1 MSPRVRPLR
10 ATAPFAVFALL
21 ILGGCTSIG
30 DFGRL
35 QQPLVNDDIHAWVGQ
50 EAAAHAGGPV
60 SVNNLTDDER
70 TLRDLAF
77 PLIEP
82 PYDRQRWDAVVLE
95 YGQNRVFRRSLWA
108 FDPAA
113 YYAHLIGPFHRSSS
127 ARYNQ
132 LIDDMRN
139 DIVRIDPFFSTARRV
154 VDIDQRR
161 EKSMQFVS
169 TLSPPERISAMA
181 RVGENSLT
189 IAWVHHSLTER
200 CASYR
205 YALEHLTVAEPMP
218 VAAEAERILT
228 ELQQQIAGNQI
239 VPLPRFAALARAV
252 RCSPAKINYCTGPRR
267 HCALASARRA
277 IGISPGSGAKA
288 RSTISPVLVGN
299 SMISRSAAVT
309 SSSSG
314 TCACCS
320 GVIRSS
326 SMARRPAARSSIA

>member
-1 MSPRVRPLR
+1 MSPRVRPAR
-10 ATAPFAVFALL
+10 ATAPFAVFASL

-50 EAAAHAGGPV
+50 EAAAQAGGPV
-60 SVNNLTDDER
+60 SLNNLTDDER
-70 TLRDLAF
+70 MLRDLGFAM
-77 PLIEP
+77 IEP
-82 PYDRQRWDAVVLE
+82 SYDRQRWDAVVLE
-95 YGQNRVFRRSLWA
+95 YGQNRWFRRSLWA

-139 DIVRIDPFFSTARRV
+139 DIVRIDPFFTVARRV

-161 EKSMQFVS
+161 EKSMQLIS
-169 TLSPPERISAMA
+169 TLSPPERISASA

-189 IAWVHHSLTER
+189 VAWVHHSLTER

-218 VAAEAERILT
+218 VAAEAERILN

-239 VPLPRFAALARAV
+239 VPLPRFAEQAA
-252 RCSPAKINYCTGPRR
+252 PAIV
-267 HCALASARRA
+267 A
-277 IGISPGSGAKA
+277 AK
-288 RSTISPVLVGN
+288 
-299 SMISRSAAVT
+299 
-309 SSSSG
+309 
-314 TCACCS
+314 
-320 GVIRSS
+320 
-326 SMARRPAARSSIA
+326 

>member
-35 QQPLVNDDIHAWVGQ
+35 QQPLVSDDIHAWVGQ
-50 EAAAHAGGPV
+50 EAAAQAGGPV

-70 TLRDLAF
+70 TLRDLGFA
-77 PLIEP
+77 LIEP
-82 PYDRQRWDAVVLE
+82 AYDRQRWDAVVLE

-139 DIVRIDPFFSTARRV
+139 DIVRIDPFFSTARRI

-239 VPLPRFAALARAV
+239 VPLPRFAELAVPAV
-252 RCSPAKINYCTGPRR
+252 
-267 HCALASARRA
+267 
-277 IGISPGSGAKA
+277 
-288 RSTISPVLVGN
+288 V
-299 SMISRSAAVT
+299 AVK
-309 SSSSG
+309 
-314 TCACCS
+314 
-320 GVIRSS
+320 
-326 SMARRPAARSSIA
+326 